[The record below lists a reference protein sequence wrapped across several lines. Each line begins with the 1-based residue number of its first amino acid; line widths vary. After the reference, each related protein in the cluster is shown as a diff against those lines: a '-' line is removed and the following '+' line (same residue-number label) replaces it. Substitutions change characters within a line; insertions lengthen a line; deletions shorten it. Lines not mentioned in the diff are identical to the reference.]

1 MMDLGLWELV
11 ILLGGLGACVAV
23 LARLIWLIRR

>member
-1 MMDLGLWELV
+1 MDFGLWKLV
-11 ILLGGLGACVAV
+11 ILLGGLGACGAV